1 MATLPDPI
9 ERRDFLHLP
18 QKKAVD
24 FAGIAEAY
32 LGRGRLNEALDF
44 AEKADPGRR
53 DPIRRQVR
61 EHAVK
66 TGDAFLL
73 SRIEHVSGKVDDDTW
88 RTCLRSAK
96 QLGKQR
102 YALKVARKLED
113 AKEIEE
119 LERALGL
126 WKPPA
131 EVAAPAA
138 PAPGVDPTAI
148 VGGTAQGVGSPV
160 DGTLAAPKPDKPDAP
175 QTA

>member
-9 ERRDFLHLP
+9 ERRDWLHLP
-18 QKKAVD
+18 QKKAID
-24 FAGIAEAY
+24 FAGIAETY

-44 AEKADPGRR
+44 AEKAEPGRR
-53 DPIRRQVR
+53 DPIRKQVR

-73 SRIEHVSGKVDDDTW
+73 GRIEHLTGKVDDDTW
-88 RTCLRSAK
+88 RGCLSSAK
-96 QLGKQR
+96 QQGKQR
-102 YALKVARKLED
+102 YALRAARKLED

-126 WKPPA
+126 WKPPVEA
-131 EVAAPAA
+131 AAPAA
-138 PAPGVDPTAI
+138 PVPGVDPTAI

-160 DGTLAAPKPDKPDAP
+160 DGTLAPPKPDAP
-175 QTA
+175 QTV

>member
-9 ERRDFLHLP
+9 ERRDWLHLP
-18 QKKAVD
+18 QKKAID

-44 AEKADPGRR
+44 AEKAEPGRR
-53 DPIRRQVR
+53 DPIRKQVR

-73 SRIEHVSGKVDDDTW
+73 ARIENLAGKVDEVTW
-88 RTCLRSAK
+88 RGCLSSAK
-96 QLGKQR
+96 QQGKQR
-102 YALKVARKLED
+102 YALRAARKLED

-126 WKPPA
+126 WKPPP
-131 EVAAPAA
+131 EVAAPV
-138 PAPGVDPTAI
+138 PGVDPTAI

-175 QTA
+175 RTA

>member
-9 ERRDFLHLP
+9 ERRDWLHLP
-18 QKKAVD
+18 QKKAID
-24 FAGIAEAY
+24 FAGIAETY

-44 AEKADPGRR
+44 AEKAEPARR
-53 DPIRRQVR
+53 DPIRKQVC

-73 SRIEHVSGKVDDDTW
+73 GRLEHLSGKLDDTTW
-88 RTCLRSAK
+88 RGCLSAAK
-96 QLGKQR
+96 QQGKQR
-102 YALKVARKLED
+102 YALRAARKLED
-113 AKEIEE
+113 QKEIEE

-126 WKPPA
+126 WKPPP
-131 EVAAPAA
+131 EVAA

-160 DGTLAAPKPDKPDAP
+160 DGTQAPPKPDKPDAP
-175 QTA
+175 TAV

>member
-9 ERRDFLHLP
+9 ERRDWLHLP
-18 QKKAVD
+18 QKKAID
-24 FAGIAEAY
+24 FAGIAETY

-44 AEKADPGRR
+44 AEKADAARR
-53 DPIRRQVR
+53 DPIRKQVR

-73 SRIEHVSGKVDDDTW
+73 GRIEHLAGKLDDGVW
-88 RTCLRSAK
+88 RSCLSSAK
-96 QLGKQR
+96 QQGKQR
-102 YALKVARKLED
+102 YALKAARKLED
-113 AKEIEE
+113 SKEIEE

-126 WKPPA
+126 WKPPP
-131 EVAAPAA
+131 EVAA

-148 VGGTAQGVGSPV
+148 VGGTTQGVGSPV
-160 DGTLAAPKPDKPDAP
+160 DGTPKPDKPDAP